1 MATENPT
8 TGSVFAEYIPNSP
21 ILHGHFEMSETQPG
35 HVPNGASPTPTATA
49 TATPDATT
57 PAPAPAPA
65 PATVAAPAP
74 TPTPPTS
81 TPAPAP
87 ASAPAQEPLAAPAAP
102 PAPPAPTVFD
112 TVPSTSF
119 PPLPHISTDDFE
131 RTTDFTSTAPS
142 APVPSQ
148 NVANSGVPTTSF
160 TAVNAPPAVSG
171 PVPTSMPSPA
181 PAPAAAT
188 APAQT
193 FSAPP
198 AVATN
203 APIQTYS
210 SAPAPTPAP
219 ASAPVPAPVPAPQA
233 VSTTAPAPSQ
243 APLSLPPTTYTP
255 VPLSVPPPPPVATS
269 APPQSPSVTPGGP
282 PPPSMSQYQSTP
294 NVPPSN
300 PPPMQG
306 QPPMQSMGQ
315 YNPAYSPQMGQ
326 MGYDPGFRPQPAP
339 SDIRPASNTPQPSLL
354 VNPQENHN
362 SNNNPYPSAPP
373 GYIPASAQPFAPS
386 VQSDSSIQSF
396 DQSNNNRQ
404 GPAEPSV
411 EESDTMSVMASVQDT
426 IDGSMSQPVGT
437 PDLSTPALMPLS
449 GQVGRQEKVKIQD
462 LLALQGIAPPPPY
475 PIVPIQQARL
485 DQIQTVYLHTY
496 APAIDRFLETRWFR
510 DKGLSQLLTN
520 AQLMA
525 QYSALID
532 AFNDPKIDDIAVR
545 GRVESFEASV
555 VWDTMSICRSARNL
569 VRNGSTEPMQE
580 YDLLTTANRF
590 DILEALITDDH
601 LKDNPLRADLAR
613 PPPTNLNPLEGQL
626 RTRSLNFWNCIGHF
640 LTLHDNE
647 ASSAVEIDETLARCR
662 SLLDEIENR
671 DVLYSMAIGRH
682 LGQRLSDFH
691 PRNRPENS
699 SDERNANT
707 KLIVAQRFIEDE
719 SKDKGTTQVVKRLC
733 GMVHRLWEL
742 KNLLLPRA

>member
-1 MATENPT
+1 
-8 TGSVFAEYIPNSP
+8 
-21 ILHGHFEMSETQPG
+21 MSETQPG
-35 HVPNGASPTPTATA
+35 HVPNGASPTPTVTA

-74 TPTPPTS
+74 APTPTPPTS

-87 ASAPAQEPLAAPAAP
+87 APAQEPLAAPVAP

-112 TVPSTSF
+112 TVPPTSF

-131 RTTDFTSTAPS
+131 RSTDFTSTAPS

-148 NVANSGVPTTSF
+148 NVAISGVPTTSF
-160 TAVNAPPAVSG
+160 TTVNAPPAVSG
-171 PVPTSMPSPA
+171 PCDEGH
-181 PAPAAAT
+181 
-188 APAQT
+188 
-193 FSAPP
+193 
-198 AVATN
+198 
-203 APIQTYS
+203 
-210 SAPAPTPAP
+210 
-219 ASAPVPAPVPAPQA
+219 PVCRNCVK
-233 VSTTAPAPSQ
+233 SKREC
-243 APLSLPPTTYTP
+243 L
-255 VPLSVPPPPPVATS
+255 
-269 APPQSPSVTPGGP
+269 
-282 PPPSMSQYQSTP
+282 
-294 NVPPSN
+294 
-300 PPPMQG
+300 
-306 QPPMQSMGQ
+306 
-315 YNPAYSPQMGQ
+315 
-326 MGYDPGFRPQPAP
+326 GYDPGFRPQPAP
-339 SDIRPASNTPQPSLL
+339 SDIRPASNTPQPSLV

-362 SNNNPYPSAPP
+362 NNNNPYPSAPP

-404 GPAEPSV
+404 GPAQPSV

-449 GQVGRQEKVKIQD
+449 GQVGQVGRQEKVKIQD

-601 LKDNPLRADLAR
+601 LKDNPLRADLPR

>member
-1 MATENPT
+1 
-8 TGSVFAEYIPNSP
+8 
-21 ILHGHFEMSETQPG
+21 MSETQPG

-57 PAPAPAPA
+57 PAPALSSASA
-65 PATVAAPAP
+65 AVAAPAP
-74 TPTPPTS
+74 TPNPAAS
-81 TPAPAP
+81 QPAPAT
-87 ASAPAQEPLAAPAAP
+87 APAPEPLAAPAATSAA
-102 PAPPAPTVFD
+102 PASLVSDTAAPV
-112 TVPSTSF
+112 SF

-131 RTTDFTSTAPS
+131 RTTDLTSTVPS
-142 APVPSQ
+142 AHGTQCASCSIGTGTSTYSRKRTG
-148 NVANSGVPTTSF
+148 ANILC
-160 TAVNAPPAVSG
+160 APNSSHERSDADIF
-171 PVPTSMPSPA
+171 
-181 PAPAAAT
+181 
-188 APAQT
+188 
-193 FSAPP
+193 FSAG
-198 AVATN
+198 
-203 APIQTYS
+203 I
-210 SAPAPTPAP
+210 SACPS
-219 ASAPVPAPVPAPQA
+219 ASGGVYNCTRTFA
-233 VSTTAPAPSQ
+233 STF
-243 APLSLPPTTYTP
+243 
-255 VPLSVPPPPPVATS
+255 V
-269 APPQSPSVTPGGP
+269 
-282 PPPSMSQYQSTP
+282 STP
-294 NVPPSN
+294 NDIYASAFICPTTASSSDVRSFTVSVSYSGGTSSSVNVTIPVNTERSIIESSADARATSYGITASVYCASN
-300 PPPMQG
+300 AINGSCDEGHPVCRNCVK
-306 QPPMQSMGQ
+306 SKRECL
-315 YNPAYSPQMGQ
+315 
-326 MGYDPGFRPQPAP
+326 GYDPGFRPQPAP
-339 SDIRPASNTPQPSLL
+339 SDIRPASSTPQPSLV
-354 VNPQENHN
+354 VNPQENHT
-362 SNNNPYPSAPP
+362 NNNPYPSAPP

-411 EESDTMSVMASVQDT
+411 EESDTMSIMASVQDT

-437 PDLSTPALMPLS
+437 PDLSTPALMPLPGQIS
-449 GQVGRQEKVKIQD
+449 QVGRQEKVKIQD

-532 AFNDPKIDDIAVR
+532 AFNDPKLDDIAVR

-613 PPPTNLNPLEGQL
+613 PPSTNLNPLEGQL

>member
-1 MATENPT
+1 MLLI
-8 TGSVFAEYIPNSP
+8 AE
-21 ILHGHFEMSETQPG
+21 
-35 HVPNGASPTPTATA
+35 
-49 TATPDATT
+49 
-57 PAPAPAPA
+57 
-65 PATVAAPAP
+65 
-74 TPTPPTS
+74 
-81 TPAPAP
+81 
-87 ASAPAQEPLAAPAAP
+87 
-102 PAPPAPTVFD
+102 
-112 TVPSTSF
+112 
-119 PPLPHISTDDFE
+119 
-131 RTTDFTSTAPS
+131 R
-142 APVPSQ
+142 
-148 NVANSGVPTTSF
+148 
-160 TAVNAPPAVSG
+160 VN
-171 PVPTSMPSPA
+171 
-181 PAPAAAT
+181 
-188 APAQT
+188 
-193 FSAPP
+193 
-198 AVATN
+198 
-203 APIQTYS
+203 
-210 SAPAPTPAP
+210 
-219 ASAPVPAPVPAPQA
+219 
-233 VSTTAPAPSQ
+233 
-243 APLSLPPTTYTP
+243 
-255 VPLSVPPPPPVATS
+255 
-269 APPQSPSVTPGGP
+269 
-282 PPPSMSQYQSTP
+282 
-294 NVPPSN
+294 
-300 PPPMQG
+300 
-306 QPPMQSMGQ
+306 
-315 YNPAYSPQMGQ
+315 
-326 MGYDPGFRPQPAP
+326 
-339 SDIRPASNTPQPSLL
+339 
-354 VNPQENHN
+354 
-362 SNNNPYPSAPP
+362 
-373 GYIPASAQPFAPS
+373 
-386 VQSDSSIQSF
+386 
-396 DQSNNNRQ
+396 
-404 GPAEPSV
+404 
-411 EESDTMSVMASVQDT
+411 
-426 IDGSMSQPVGT
+426 
-437 PDLSTPALMPLS
+437 
-449 GQVGRQEKVKIQD
+449 IQD